1 VLFEPMDRLEPGQLL
16 RYEEMGLLLGLDF
29 QNQRHKQLIMAAA
42 RKAADELRSQRNKVF
57 RIVRGHGF
65 ERAQVGQVIALAHRH
80 QARAAAAV
88 QAGHDTIVTIN
99 LDELDSTTATVV
111 RATVMAF
118 ERQAAFM
125 RQLDVRQDRLD
136 AAIAAV
142 NTTAQN
148 AVNRAQQAASQ
159 ATATQATVDQI
170 LERIT
175 ALERQRA
182 GAPEAPNFLPP
193 GTSGS

>member
-1 VLFEPMDRLEPGQLL
+1 
-16 RYEEMGLLLGLDF
+16 MGLLLGLDF
-29 QNQRHKQLIMAAA
+29 QNHRHKQLIMAAA

-65 ERAQVGQVIALAHRH
+65 ERAQVGQVIELARRH

-88 QAGHDTIVTIN
+88 QAGHDTIVTVN
-99 LDELDSTTATVV
+99 LDELDSTTANVV

-142 NTTAQN
+142 NATAQS
-148 AVNRAQQAASQ
+148 AVSRAREAASQ
-159 ATATQATVDQI
+159 ATATQATVDQL

-175 ALERQRA
+175 ALERQRP
-182 GAPEAPNFLPP
+182 GATGAPNFLQP
-193 GTSGS
+193 GAPGP